1 MRDLESAI
9 EVFDISLYAQSDG
22 CFVAT
27 ENENIVGAG
36 CFYIYDLLARMSEV
50 TAIRIHQRRGKGTKI
65 AVTSLEELKR
75 RSVKTIYLDA
85 TDASYRLYKKLG
97 FREM

>member
-1 MRDLESAI
+1 LRDLESAI
-9 EVFDISLYAQSDG
+9 KVFDIGLYVQSNG

-36 CFYIYDLLARMSEV
+36 CFYIYDLLAQMGEV
-50 TAIRIHQRRGKGTKI
+50 TVIRTHQRRGIGTKI
-65 AVTSLEELKR
+65 AVTLLEELKR
-75 RSVKTIYLDA
+75 RSVKTTYLDA